1 MPEAGSFN
9 RIADVALAVGRRRW
23 HVLIRGRQLEE
34 AAEVVEQRR
43 TVADAGTRGIHVCRA
58 SSVFG
63 AAVGVEVEH
72 RRRVE
77 FERNQSL
84 AVVEAYEGPV
94 GMRCYV
100 CESAG
105 SIAADSVAVNCV

>member
-1 MPEAGSFN
+1 MPEADGSFN
-9 RIADVALAVGRRRW
+9 RIMDIALAVGRRRW

-77 FERNQSL
+77 FAGTNP
-84 AVVEAYEGPV
+84 AVVEAYEGPAS
-94 GMRCYV
+94 GCRYV
-100 CESAG
+100 WVSAG
-105 SIAADSVAVNCV
+105 SIAPIP